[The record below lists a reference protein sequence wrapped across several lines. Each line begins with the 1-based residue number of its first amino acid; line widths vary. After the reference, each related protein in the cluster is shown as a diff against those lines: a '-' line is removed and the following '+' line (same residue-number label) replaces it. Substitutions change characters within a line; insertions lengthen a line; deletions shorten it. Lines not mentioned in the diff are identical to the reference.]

1 MRVCVLVVGLRLDEL
16 QGERDE
22 FVWAGLASAPRV
34 RPALHQ
40 HNGPAVE
47 VEVDPL
53 QMGRGR

>member
-1 MRVCVLVVGLRLDEL
+1 MRVVGLRLDEL